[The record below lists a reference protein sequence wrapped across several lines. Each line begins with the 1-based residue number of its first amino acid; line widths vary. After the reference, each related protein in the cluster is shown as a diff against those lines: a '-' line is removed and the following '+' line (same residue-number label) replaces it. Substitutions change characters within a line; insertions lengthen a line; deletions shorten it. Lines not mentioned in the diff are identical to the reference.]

1 MSAIAGTNYYTQF
14 GYLLEGVKEG
24 ADGAASTWTSLTE
37 AFDNSDGAL
46 MNMANQMNDTL
57 PAAMAIFNSAVDDAK
72 IRLCQVFA
80 PMAKD
85 AIKALP
91 TRFLRLLI
99 KWSE

>member
-1 MSAIAGTNYYTQF
+1 
-14 GYLLEGVKEG
+14 
-24 ADGAASTWTSLTE
+24 
-37 AFDNSDGAL
+37 

-85 AIKALP
+85 AIKGVADALP
-91 TRFLRLLI
+91 SITDKVVGVVQNRFHLFKGRLCFLCEI
-99 KWSE
+99 FRRRNCFII